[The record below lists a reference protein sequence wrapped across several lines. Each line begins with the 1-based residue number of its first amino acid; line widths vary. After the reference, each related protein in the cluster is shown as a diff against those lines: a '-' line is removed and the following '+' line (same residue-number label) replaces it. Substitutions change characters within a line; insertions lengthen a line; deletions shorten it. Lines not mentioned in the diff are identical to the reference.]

1 MTKDNNRRW
10 IQADSSGEQRW
21 PWMLIEVGFLSEK
34 EAKWKR
40 ESSTV
45 EGGQVW
51 EAFIGP
57 E

>member
-1 MTKDNNRRW
+1 
-10 IQADSSGEQRW
+10 
-21 PWMLIEVGFLSEK
+21 MLIEVGFLSEK

-45 EGGQVW
+45 EGGRVW